1 MIMTGQHQPFDNN
14 TSLNERL
21 DVSFALQAAG
31 LGVWELDPVTNLVNW
46 DDRCRELFGLA
57 KDNVLTYEQA
67 MSYIH
72 PDDVGRVDEAI
83 QWAMNP
89 ASGGHYDITYRT
101 IGADDEKLRWVRFT
115 GRGYFAQDGRIQRF
129 AGVAQDVTSDS
140 QKDHALNQAQQR
152 FQAAF
157 DNSSLGL
164 IITTPDSQFQIVN
177 KAFSVLTGYTVG
189 ELINTTYTNL
199 THPDDISRNQALVE
213 QLNRGE
219 INFFN
224 LDKRYVRKDGS
235 LIWVRMHVSRIA
247 RDDGQTDSLI
257 GICQDITAEIAA
269 HQALQESE
277 ARFRSLVA
285 DAPVA
290 TCLFMGRDMIVAI
303 ANEPMLAFWGKG
315 RTVFGKPL
323 AEAVP
328 ELNGQPFL
336 HILDEVFTTGKRY
349 EARSARAELEVDSV
363 RGTYYFDFTY
373 EPLRNAAGE
382 VYAIMDMA
390 IDVTQQVLSRK
401 AIEASEARLHSIIAS
416 APAAMSL
423 FVGRD
428 LMVELPNQAFIDIV
442 GKGPDIV
449 GKPLREVMPELISE
463 DQPFLKILDDVYT
476 SGKTFQTFGS
486 QVKIVQ
492 HGVMTDNYYNFTYSP
507 LFDADGQVYAILDI
521 AIDVTEQIK
530 ARQKLEA
537 SEAFSRN
544 LVYSSPVANLVLV
557 GEQMVIQTVNEGMLT
572 MLGRD
577 EGIIGQPFMKAM
589 PELRPTP
596 LMDRLQHVLT
606 TGETFHQPEERV
618 NLIRYG
624 QPYTGYYHYIY
635 TALKDELS
643 LPIGVVVTAIEVTSQ
658 VLARQK
664 VEDSEARYRTLSEE
678 LESRVQQRTQ
688 ELLLA
693 NQDLKRSNDN
703 LQQFAYVASHDL
715 QEPLRKI
722 QSFSSL
728 LNDQYGD
735 QLGESGRDFLGR
747 MAAAGE
753 RMSTLIKDLLTY
765 SRISTRQQVFGQVS
779 LEAIVAGVL
788 NTLEWDIEQRQ
799 AQISVAPL
807 PLVRG
812 DQSQL
817 NQLFQNLISNGLKF
831 TPAGQIPQIQITSNE
846 CDRSQLPKEV
856 RPTSGARSFHQIS
869 VRDGGIGFNTKY
881 LDRIF
886 QVFQRL
892 HGKSEYPGTGVGLA
906 ICQRVVENHGGGI
919 TASSSPGQGATFC
932 IYLPV

>member
-1 MIMTGQHQPFDNN
+1 MTGQHQPFENN

-31 LGVWELDPVTNLVNW
+31 LGVWELDPVTNLVDW

-101 IGADDEKLRWVRFT
+101 IGADDEKLRWVRFM

-129 AGVAQDVTSDS
+129 AGVAQDVTSDK

-164 IITTPDSQFQIVN
+164 VVTTPDGQLQLIN
-177 KAFSVLTGYTVG
+177 KAFSQITGYPID
-189 ELINTTYTNL
+189 ELTNNTYKNL
-199 THPDDISRNQALVE
+199 TYAEDIPYNQQLIE
-213 QLNRGE
+213 QINRGE
-219 INFFN
+219 IIFFN

-235 LIWVRMHVSRIA
+235 LIWVRMNVSRIV
-247 RDDGQTDSLI
+247 REDGQTDSLI

-269 HQALQESE
+269 HQALQASE
-277 ARFRSLVA
+277 TRFRSLVA

-290 TCLFMGRDMIVAI
+290 TCLFVGRDMIVEV

-349 EARSARAELEVDSV
+349 EARNARAELEVDNV

-390 IDVTQQVLSRK
+390 VDVTQQVLSQK

-416 APAAMSL
+416 APAAMGL

-449 GKPLREVMPELISE
+449 GKPLREVMPELVSE
-463 DQPFLKILDDVYT
+463 DQPFLRILDDVYT

-530 ARQKLEA
+530 ARQK
-537 SEAFSRN
+537 
-544 LVYSSPVANLVLV
+544 
-557 GEQMVIQTVNEGMLT
+557 
-572 MLGRD
+572 
-577 EGIIGQPFMKAM
+577 
-589 PELRPTP
+589 
-596 LMDRLQHVLT
+596 
-606 TGETFHQPEERV
+606 
-618 NLIRYG
+618 
-624 QPYTGYYHYIY
+624 
-635 TALKDELS
+635 
-643 LPIGVVVTAIEVTSQ
+643 
-658 VLARQK
+658 

-703 LQQFAYVASHDL
+703 LQQFAYIASHDL

-728 LNDQYGD
+728 LHDQYGD

-856 RPTSGARSFHQIS
+856 RPTNEARSFHQIS

-919 TASSSPGQGATFC
+919 TASSTPGQGATFC